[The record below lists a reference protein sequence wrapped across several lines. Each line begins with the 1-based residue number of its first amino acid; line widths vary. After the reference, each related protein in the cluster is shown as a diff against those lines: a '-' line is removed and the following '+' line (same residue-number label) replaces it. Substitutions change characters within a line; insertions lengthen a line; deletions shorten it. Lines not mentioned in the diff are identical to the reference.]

1 MHPNPHVAALLRLS
15 SDGDAPAKPKPQP
28 EAAAATLRERYAALM
43 QRHDLAPGDLVT
55 MKPGWDLR
63 REPHAGMP
71 MLFLG
76 LDPAAG
82 LNTSRTNEPTVMAYC
97 CDAVCLT
104 LEDNGDATLRRFD
117 SRTLMPW
124 TAPEARTDG

>member
-1 MHPNPHVAALLRLS
+1 MHPTHPGIAALLQLGGN
-15 SDGDAPAKPKPQP
+15 GDAPAKPQP

-43 QRHDLAPGDLVT
+43 QRHDLAPGGLVA

-63 REPHAGMP
+63 HEPHTGMP
-71 MLFLG
+71 MLFLE
-76 LDPAAG
+76 LDRNAWSDA
-82 LNTSRTNEPTVMAYC
+82 SRVFTPTGMAFR

-104 LEDNGDATLRRFD
+104 LDPDGVGILRRYD